1 MSLSTATPWHKASY
15 ERFLNERLPE
25 LLTERLPLA
34 GYRVLD
40 ESPSTC
46 SLQVELAGG
55 VCATYAAIPHP
66 DENGIFTL
74 KGEPHVIVPT
84 ASSEDLDSAE
94 IACVGEQLY
103 DFIASA
109 LGQTSNGFAWDE
121 ALLRAWLP
129 LDRWIGDFLH
139 INGQRLDTT
148 NWLCRHTHP
157 RRLLI
162 PNRQRV
168 IAPGQFGR
176 VCPYETPESP
186 NIGRVFTVSVG
197 AEIRDGKLVI
207 TDDRPAAGLGLSA
220 SMLPFL
226 EHNDPNRLL
235 FAANFQRQSIPAPD
249 PEPALVLTGNEPQA
263 APDFWCGRNLLTA
276 FISLGAATIEDGIVI
291 SQSAAQRLN
300 FPYPAEPGDK
310 LSNRHGIVGV
320 VSQVLPDD
328 EMPHLPNGQPVELVC
343 SFTSLPTRLV
353 IGPVLEAAWGMVA
366 VAESQSAVAEGQ
378 SITVPPLAAPSRDEL
393 AARLQSA
400 GLPEAGQQLL
410 TLGKDGEKLERP
422 STVGWV
428 YWNRSAHLARPRLGS
443 FADGQ
448 PASFGKAEFAALFTA
463 GAMENLREMV
473 STRALGHPL
482 AATLPERLAVGPVE
496 QAAAPTWCFSD
507 LVDRLQAAGIAA
519 SLQDGRL
526 HFRLEAPRGEALK
539 LARPLP
545 HPWLDGYA
553 LEAVGSQPDLAE
565 YTRLVEANQRLAK
578 LLDGASPRR
587 LVLEAERS
595 LEKCLK
601 AFLAALLPPEALQWQ
616 GQVSFSAHAVL
627 APGEDLRS
635 DQVGLPETLAWALF
649 TPLVKRQHGAAAAR
663 DPQALDDVMA
673 NSWVLINSSPN
684 LPPTTMLAFR
694 PLRVPDPAIRLH
706 PLACVL
712 LNADFNGDQATVHLP
727 VTDAAQREAGEKL
740 TIAAHVR
747 REPSL
752 VGHLL
757 PNPDVMW
764 GLSWLACQ
772 PQGKAQLAET
782 LALEANTL
790 PDLLTTTAVGEL
802 LAQIVQRDG
811 VDVTLER
818 VERLAALAYDAVRQ
832 SGASLSPMFGRGL
845 QLPAMPDGDDLTEWQ
860 LYAEKQ
866 AEAMLAG
873 TDYADPVNGPQ
884 LLAAKTRPR
893 NRRSLPALAGLR
905 GLAPAAADGWVA
917 IRHSQCEGLTP
928 AETFGVVAGARRG
941 LADVINRMEQSGPST
956 PETSCWTVLAR
967 ARAAR
972 HPGVIFARAAASG
985 EVDPLTDLE
994 SRLFVGLSA

>member
-15 ERFLNERLPE
+15 ERFLHERLPE

-55 VCATYAAIPHP
+55 VCATYAAIPRP
-66 DENGIFTL
+66 DENGLFTL
-74 KGEPHVIVPT
+74 KGEPHVVIPT

-103 DFIASA
+103 EFIASA

-139 INGQRLDTT
+139 INAQRLDTT
-148 NWLCRHTHP
+148 NWLSRHTHP

-197 AEIRDGKLVI
+197 AEIRDGRLII

-249 PEPALVLTGNEPQA
+249 PEPALVRTGNEPDS

-276 FISLGAATIEDGIVI
+276 FISLGAATTEDAIVL
-291 SQSAAQRLN
+291 SQSAAQRMN

-310 LSNRHGIVGV
+310 LTVRHGIMGV
-320 VSQVLPDD
+320 ISQILPDD
-328 EMPHLPNGQPVELVC
+328 EMPHLPNGQPVELVYT
-343 SFTSLPTRLV
+343 FTGLPTRLV
-353 IGPVLEAAWGMVA
+353 IGPVLEAAWGLVA
-366 VAESQSAVAEGQ
+366 FTEGQ
-378 SITVPPLAAPSRDEL
+378 SVLVPPLAAPKRAEL
-393 AARLQSA
+393 ASRLQAA
-400 GLPEAGQQLL
+400 GLPETGQQTL
-410 TLGKDGEKLERP
+410 TLGKDGPALERP
-422 STVGWV
+422 STAGWV
-428 YWNRSAHLARPRLGS
+428 YWSRSTHLARPKLSS
-443 FADGQ
+443 FADGY
-448 PASFGKAEFAALFTA
+448 PASFGKPEVAALFAA
-463 GAMENLREMV
+463 GAVENLREMV
-473 STRALGHPL
+473 NTRALSHPL
-482 AATLPERLAVGPVE
+482 AATLPDRLAAGPVE
-496 QAAAPTWCFSD
+496 QAAAPTPRFTE
-507 LVDRLQAAGIAA
+507 LVERLQAAGIAV
-519 SLQDGRL
+519 SLQEGKL
-526 HFRLEAPRGEALK
+526 HFRLETPPGETLK
-539 LARPLP
+539 LARSLP
-545 HPWLDGYA
+545 HPWLDGYSLA
-553 LEAVGSQPDLAE
+553 AVGARPDLEAYSP
-565 YTRLVEANQRLAK
+565 LVEANQRLSK
-578 LLDGASPRR
+578 LLGGSSPRR
-587 LVLEAERS
+587 LVLEAERT
-595 LEKCLK
+595 LQKCLS
-601 AFLAALLPPEALQWQ
+601 AYLAALLAPEHLQFQ
-616 GQVSFSAHAVL
+616 EKVSFSARAVL
-627 APGEDLRS
+627 TPGVNLRS
-635 DQVGLPETLAWALF
+635 DQVGLPEQIAWALF
-649 TPLVKRQHGAAAAR
+649 GPLAMRQVSAAAIQSRSPEAQ
-663 DPQALDDVMA
+663 QALDDVMA
-673 NSWVLINSSPN
+673 NAWVLVNSSPN

-694 PLRVPDPAIRLH
+694 PLRVPDPVIRLH

-712 LNADFNGDQATVHLP
+712 LNADFDGDQATVHLP
-727 VTDAAQREAGEKL
+727 VTVAAQQEAGEKL
-740 TIAAHVR
+740 TIAAHLR
-747 REPSL
+747 RDASL
-752 VGHLL
+752 CGRLL

-782 LALEANTL
+782 LALEASTL
-790 PDLLTTTAVGEL
+790 PDLLTQTAVGEF
-802 LAQIVQRDG
+802 LAAIFQRDG
-811 VDVTLER
+811 VDLALER
-818 VERLAALAYDAVRQ
+818 VERLMDLAYESIRR
-832 SGASLSPMFGRGL
+832 SGATLSPMLGRGL
-845 QLPAMPDGDDLTEWQ
+845 QLPATPAGEDLTEWQ

-866 AEAMLAG
+866 VEAMLAG
-873 TDYADPVNGPQ
+873 TDYTDPVYGAQ

-941 LADVINRMEQSGPST
+941 LADLYNRIEQADSAT
-956 PETSCWTVLAR
+956 PEASRWTVLAR
-967 ARAAR
+967 ARSAR

-994 SRLFVGLSA
+994 SRLFVGLAV